1 MNRNPLISC
10 RENWP
15 FSEIVMKAVPGDKIF
30 KSRFRGHLAASQFCK
45 LYMLSEVSKYGQCCQ
60 ISSNPQL
67 KVTGYL

>member
-1 MNRNPLISC
+1 
-10 RENWP
+10 
-15 FSEIVMKAVPGDKIF
+15 MKAVPGDKIF